1 MTSRPRIKRE
11 DFVETVSQLHSYI
24 TSNDKLK
31 WEEGIPAEF
40 FGADYE
46 EYVDANIASAK
57 NSLSVWSDETHS
69 SYYNEAKKK
78 LESCELLKVDAT
90 PMPEAFMDRFKDWV
104 VEHCSKEW
112 KSFLSARRQKNLKA
126 KNSKKQVTLASDVY
140 FKLANFRKDQ
150 NLSIDD
156 AVSTLLDG
164 HQDGYLC
171 ISNKASITN
180 SYEYVAAQQRI
191 LELKDVNPRSQYIT
205 ARKSLE
211 AMSEAFLKTEPGKQ
225 MLRNKKQ
232 DEAWLLEDQ
241 EFWAVKTYE

>member
-1 MTSRPRIKRE
+1 VTSRPRIKRE
-11 DFVETVSQLHSYI
+11 DFVVTVSEFRSYI
-24 TSNDKLK
+24 TSNDK
-31 WEEGIPAEF
+31 WVSEEIPSEF

-46 EYVDANIASAK
+46 EYVDVEIESAK
-57 NSLSVWSDETHS
+57 RSMSVWSDEAHS
-69 SYYNEAKKK
+69 HHYNDAKEK
-78 LESCELLKVDAT
+78 LEASELLKIDAV
-90 PMPEAFMDRFKDWV
+90 PMPEAFMDQFKDWV

-126 KNSKKQVTLASDVY
+126 KNRKKQVTLASDVY
-140 FKLANFRKDQ
+140 YKLANFRKDQ

-164 HQDGYLC
+164 HQNGNLC

-191 LELKDVNPRSQYIT
+191 LELKDVNPRSQYIG